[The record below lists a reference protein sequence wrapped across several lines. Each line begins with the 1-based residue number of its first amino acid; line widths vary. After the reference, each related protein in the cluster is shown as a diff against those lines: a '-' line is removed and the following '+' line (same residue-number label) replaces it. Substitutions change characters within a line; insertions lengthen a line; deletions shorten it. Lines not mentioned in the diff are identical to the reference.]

1 MQTTNHKDIELIDT
15 NQAAIFLNMKV
26 SRLRNLVFIK
36 QIPFFKIGASV
47 RFNKSDL
54 IAWLANKKQGVQNEG

>member
-1 MQTTNHKDIELIDT
+1 MQTTNNKEIELIDT
-15 NQAAIFLNMKV
+15 KQAAAYLNMKV

-36 QIPFFKIGASV
+36 QIPFLKIGASV

-54 IAWLANKKQGVQNEG
+54 VAWLENKKQGVQNEG